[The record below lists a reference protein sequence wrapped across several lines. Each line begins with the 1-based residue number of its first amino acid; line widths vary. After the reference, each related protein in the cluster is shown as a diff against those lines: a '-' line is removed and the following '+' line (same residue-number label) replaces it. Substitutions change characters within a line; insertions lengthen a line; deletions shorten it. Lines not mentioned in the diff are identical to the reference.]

1 MNKSMTII
9 SIATLEESYKKKY
22 GKLKN
27 NIFNNYE
34 ILKYETL
41 NSTMDVVKKNI
52 SIKEN
57 LNQIIMADFQKKGH
71 GRFNRKWYSA
81 KKKNLLASF
90 PITTNKELL
99 PYIPII
105 LSLSIF
111 QTLKKF
117 VDNNS
122 DLKIKWPNDIL
133 LNSKKIS
140 GMIIESNIKKNDIF
154 INFGV
159 GININSNLND
169 LSGKGFDAT
178 SLLIEKSKNFD
189 IDEVLYF
196 LILNISNNLSYSNDK
211 FIEWK
216 KNLFL
221 PKKEIY
227 LNENRDNKFTISD
240 VDEFGNLIVYR
251 NNKEFKLSAD
261 EISFQ
266 D

>member
-1 MNKSMTII
+1 
-9 SIATLEESYKKKY
+9 
-22 GKLKN
+22 
-27 NIFNNYE
+27 
-34 ILKYETL
+34 
-41 NSTMDVVKKNI
+41 
-52 SIKEN
+52 
-57 LNQIIMADFQKKGH
+57 
-71 GRFNRKWYSA
+71 FNRKWYSA

-90 PITTNKELL
+90 PIIVNKELS
-99 PYIPII
+99 PYIPVI

-111 QTLKKF
+111 QTLEKF
-117 VDNNS
+117 IDNNS

-140 GMIIESNIKKNDIF
+140 GMIIESNIQKNDVF

-178 SLLIEKSKNFD
+178 SLLIEQNKNFD
-189 IDEVLYF
+189 IDEILYF

-221 PKKEIY
+221 PKKEIF
-227 LNENRDNKFTISD
+227 LNQNKDIKFTISD

-251 NNKEFKLSAD
+251 NDKEFKLSAD

>member
-1 MNKSMTII
+1 MTII

-41 NSTMDVVKKNI
+41 NSTMDIVKKNI
-52 SIKEN
+52 SIKKN
-57 LNQIIMADFQKKGH
+57 LNQIVMADFQKKGH
-71 GRFNRKWYSA
+71 GRFNRKWYSV

-90 PITTNKELL
+90 PIIVNKELS
-99 PYIPII
+99 PHIPII

-111 QTLKKF
+111 QTLKNF
-117 VDNNS
+117 IYDNS

-140 GMIIESNIKKNDIF
+140 GMIIESSIQKDNVF

-159 GININSNLND
+159 GININSDLND

-178 SLLIEKSKNFD
+178 SLLIEQSKNFD
-189 IDEVLYF
+189 IDEILY
-196 LILNISNNLSYSNDK
+196 LLTLNISNNLSYSNDK
-211 FIEWK
+211 FVEWK
-216 KNLFL
+216 RNLFF
-221 PKKEIY
+221 PKKEIF
-227 LNENRDNKFTISD
+227 LNENKDIKYSIYD
-240 VDEFGNLIVYR
+240 VDKFGNLIVSR
-251 NNKEFKLSAD
+251 NNKKFKLSVD

>member
-1 MNKSMTII
+1 MTII
-9 SIATLEESYKKKY
+9 PIRALEELYKNIH

-27 NIFNNYE
+27 KFFDNYE
-34 ILKYETL
+34 IHNYETL
-41 NSTMDVVKKNI
+41 NSTMDIVKKNI
-52 SIKEN
+52 LKREK
-57 LNQIIMADFQKKGH
+57 LNHIIMTDFQEKGH
-71 GRFNRKWYSA
+71 GRFERKWYSSR
-81 KKKNLLASF
+81 KENLLVSI
-90 PITTNKELL
+90 PIVLKKELS
-99 PYIPII
+99 PYVPII

-111 QTLKKF
+111 QTIKSF
-117 VDNNS
+117 VDDC

-140 GMIIESNIKKNDIF
+140 GMIIESNIQKNDIF

-178 SLLIEKSKNFD
+178 SLLIEQSKNFN

-196 LILNISNNLSYSNDK
+196 LILNISNNLNYSSDK

-227 LNENRDNKFTISD
+227 LNENKDIKFTISD

-251 NNKEFKLSAD
+251 NDKEFKLSAD

>member
-1 MNKSMTII
+1 
-9 SIATLEESYKKKY
+9 
-22 GKLKN
+22 
-27 NIFNNYE
+27 
-34 ILKYETL
+34 
-41 NSTMDVVKKNI
+41 
-52 SIKEN
+52 
-57 LNQIIMADFQKKGH
+57 
-71 GRFNRKWYSA
+71 
-81 KKKNLLASF
+81 
-90 PITTNKELL
+90 
-99 PYIPII
+99 
-105 LSLSIF
+105 
-111 QTLKKF
+111 
-117 VDNNS
+117 
-122 DLKIKWPNDIL
+122 
-133 LNSKKIS
+133 
-140 GMIIESNIKKNDIF
+140 MIIESNIQKNDIF

-159 GININSNLND
+159 GININLNLND

-178 SLLIEKSKNFD
+178 SLLIEQSKNFD

-227 LNENRDNKFTISD
+227 LNENKDIKFTISD